1 MSTPWKTSLK
11 RGTGT
16 IVAGIFA
23 FTLFTAT
30 AQAAEC
36 GLQKYQ
42 DGTVGPAVCPNG
54 EANSNVRKAYL
65 KVAPAIMALGES
77 TTRAQL
83 KTAICADNK
92 KGATGVTLYDAVTYQ
107 AARFDWSRGVAHE
120 ANRRIIADRYC

>member
-1 MSTPWKTSLK
+1 M
-11 RGTGT
+11 RGAGT
-16 IVAGIFA
+16 IALSLLTFS
-23 FTLFTAT
+23 LFTAP

-54 EANSNVRKAYL
+54 EANDSVRKAYV

-83 KTAICADNK
+83 RKAICADSK
-92 KGATGVTLYDAVTYQ
+92 KGAFGVALYDAVAYQ
-107 AARFDWSRGVAHE
+107 AARFDWSRGLVHDG
-120 ANRRIIADRYC
+120 NRRIIAERYC

>member
-16 IVAGIFA
+16 IVASVFA
-23 FTLFTAT
+23 LSLFTAT

-54 EANSNVRKAYL
+54 EANTNVRKAYV

-83 KTAICADNK
+83 KKAICADNK

-107 AARFDWSRGVAHE
+107 AALFDWPHGIVHE
-120 ANRRIIADRYC
+120 ANRRIVADRFC

>member
-1 MSTPWKTSLK
+1 MTTPWKNSLM
-11 RGTGT
+11 RATGA
-16 IVAGIFA
+16 IVAGVFA
-23 FTLFTAT
+23 LTLFTAT
-30 AQAAEC
+30 AQAADC

-54 EANSNVRKAYL
+54 EANNNVRKAYV
-65 KVAPAIMALGES
+65 KVAPAIMALGDS

-92 KGATGVTLYDAVTYQ
+92 KGASGVTLYDAVSYQ
-107 AARFDWSRGVAHE
+107 AARFDWSRGVVHE

>member
-1 MSTPWKTSLK
+1 MTRPWKTSLL
-11 RGTGT
+11 RGTGAL
-16 IVAGIFA
+16 IASVFA
-23 FTLFTAT
+23 LSLFTTT

-54 EANSNVRKAYL
+54 EANNNVRKPYV
-65 KVAPAIMALGES
+65 KVAPTIMALGES

-83 KTAICADNK
+83 KTAICADSK
-92 KGATGVTLYDAVTYQ
+92 KGASGVTLYDAVTYQ
-107 AARFDWSRGVAHE
+107 AARFDWSRGVVHE

>member
-1 MSTPWKTSLK
+1 MTTPWKTSLV
-11 RGTGT
+11 RGTGA
-16 IVAGIFA
+16 IIAGVFA
-23 FTLFTAT
+23 LSLFTAT

-42 DGTVGPAVCPNG
+42 DGTVGPSVCPNG
-54 EANSNVRKAYL
+54 EANNSVRKAYV

-92 KGATGVTLYDAVTYQ
+92 KGASGVTLYDAVTYQ
-107 AARFDWSRGVAHE
+107 AARFDWSRGITHE